1 MMDVATL
8 TALATSA
15 VAVLTPLIQKAIE
28 KGAEELGK
36 SSAAALFNRLKQRL
50 GHAGAKE
57 ALDDLAKQPGD
68 TAAQGAMSMQLR
80 KALEADP
87 ELAAFLKQWVAESE
101 SKVGITQT
109 ANTHGDN
116 NKTTQIVGSGNSVS

>member
-1 MMDVATL
+1 MLDIASLTTL
-8 TALATSA
+8 ASSA
-15 VAVLTPLIQKAIE
+15 VMVLTPLLQKAAE

-36 SSAAALFNRLKQRL
+36 SSAGVLFTKLKQRL
-50 GHAGAKE
+50 SHAGAKE

-68 TAAQGAMSMQLR
+68 TAAQGALNMQLR

-87 ELAAFLKQWVAESE
+87 DLAAFLTQWVAESE
-101 SKVGITQT
+101 SKTGISQT
-109 ANTHGDN
+109 ANVQGNN

>member
-1 MMDVATL
+1 MLDIATL

-15 VAVLTPLIQKAIE
+15 AAVLTPLIQKAAE
-28 KGAEELGK
+28 KGAEEFGK
-36 SSAAALFNRLKQRL
+36 SSAGALFNRLKQRL
-50 GHAGAKE
+50 SHAGAKD
-57 ALDDLAKQPGD
+57 ALDDLAKQPSD
-68 TAAQGAMSMQLR
+68 TAAQGALNMQLR

-109 ANTHGDN
+109 ANTVGDN